1 MFVFCPSECLPVPIK
16 TEHFYEQRIL
26 IFFVVL
32 QILLFFEAY
41 GLRSRRV
48 IAAFFYRKREKKRIL
63 FLYNEMLKKRKGFL
77 KHMRTVIKRK
87 ARQQKLEVRTTYE
100 YMCSRLFIVNGVTSA

>member
-1 MFVFCPSECLPVPIK
+1 MPIK
-16 TEHFYEQRIL
+16 TESFYSQRIL

-41 GLRSRRV
+41 GLRMRRV

-77 KHMRTVIKRK
+77 RHMRSVIKRK
-87 ARQQKLEVRTTYE
+87 ARDRKLEVR
-100 YMCSRLFIVNGVTSA
+100 SSSG

>member
-87 ARQQKLEVRTTYE
+87 ARQQKLEVRTVRTTYE
-100 YMCSRLFIVNGVTSA
+100 YMCSLSFFATE

>member
-87 ARQQKLEVRTTYE
+87 ARQQKLEVRTVL
-100 YMCSRLFIVNGVTSA
+100 RTST

>member
-1 MFVFCPSECLPVPIK
+1 MLQATHSMGVFSVAAECLPVPIK
-16 TEHFYEQRIL
+16 TESFYSQRIL

-41 GLRSRRV
+41 GLRMRRV

-77 KHMRTVIKRK
+77 RHMRSVIKRK
-87 ARQQKLEVRTTYE
+87 ARDRKLEVL
-100 YMCSRLFIVNGVTSA
+100 SSSG